1 MPTSNTRGFGFLELL
16 LVIAVIAVLAAIAL
30 PHFRDTRARS
40 LDAKLASMVRHV
52 ATGEEAY
59 YANRMSYTKSID
71 DLDGIIVVGGTQITI
86 DGGNSGDIG
95 TSFRVRG
102 IAPGV
107 EHAYVWVS
115 DPAPG
120 EPNLFV
126 D

>member
-1 MPTSNTRGFGFLELL
+1 MPSSNTRGFGLLELL

-30 PHFRDTRARS
+30 PHYADAKARS
-40 LDAKLASMVRHV
+40 LDAKLEATVRHV

-59 YANRMSYTKSID
+59 YAARLSYTKSLD
-71 DLDGIIVVGGTQITI
+71 DLDGIIVVGGARITI
-86 DGGNSGDIG
+86 DRGNSGSIG

-102 IAPGV
+102 TAPGV
-107 EHAYVWVS
+107 DHAYVWVS
-115 DPAPG
+115 DPPAG